1 MFLTCEE
8 VLIIIRP
15 GEDLRQVDGRGLPR
29 LACSLYGG
37 EGKFRAAANDACV
50 VQIYDIG
57 LLVYRKG
64 CAGCLY

>member
-1 MFLTCEE
+1 M
-8 VLIIIRP
+8 
-15 GEDLRQVDGRGLPR
+15 
-29 LACSLYGG
+29 CSLYGG
-37 EGKFRAAANDACV
+37 EGKFRAAANDARV